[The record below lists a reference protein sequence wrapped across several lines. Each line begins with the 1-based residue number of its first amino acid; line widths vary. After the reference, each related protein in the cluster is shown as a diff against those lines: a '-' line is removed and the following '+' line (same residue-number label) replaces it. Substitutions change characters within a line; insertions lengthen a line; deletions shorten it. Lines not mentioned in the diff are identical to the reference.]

1 MADAAIDTL
10 RIKGNAV
17 TIPVMASGTQVVF
30 ASLDMNLPV
39 ASPVMLW
46 MAMKWSSAVYGPL
59 TTTDAGIGYSLN
71 GQFTWLYRLAS
82 YNPNTSQQLVCVAHF
97 TPPANTPI
105 TFAGGAA
112 NGAYYDIILLAI
124 GAMR

>member
-1 MADAAIDTL
+1 
-10 RIKGNAV
+10 
-17 TIPVMASGTQVVF
+17 
-30 ASLDMNLPV
+30 MNLPV

-59 TTTDAGIGYSLN
+59 PLTDAGIGYSLN

-97 TPPANTPI
+97 TPPANTPPN
-105 TFAGGAA
+105 ADWRQRQADQHEGHGADFSCNIKVLIRA
-112 NGAYYDIILLAI
+112 EVIFGHGWGSVFCLA
-124 GAMR
+124 AP

>member
-59 TTTDAGIGYSLN
+59 PTTDAGIDYSLN